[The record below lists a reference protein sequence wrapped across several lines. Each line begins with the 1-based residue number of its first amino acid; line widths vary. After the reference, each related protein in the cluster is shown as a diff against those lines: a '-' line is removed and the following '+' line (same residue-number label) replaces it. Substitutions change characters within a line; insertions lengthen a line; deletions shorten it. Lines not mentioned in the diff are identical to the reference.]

1 MKRTAASSLMLS
13 LAAVVGCN
21 RSDSDYVPYSQ
32 TSPSQFEQDQQHT
45 DLTPAAETIEARS
58 ENTAAT
64 PLSDNITPSADNSPP
79 TSTDPAVLQPA
90 SHGIEVNV
98 DASTNPAATADSDQG
113 VEDSDAPA
121 IADTPK
127 TIVSEQTG
135 LTGRADTPEI
145 DNGEAKAANK
155 IELLIPYKSFR
166 RERGTD
172 AVRVSYDDIDLLKVL
187 NMEPVPPNAV
197 EYFPEWLAALNGR
210 QIRIRGFMY
219 PKFVSEGITTFT
231 LARDNGICCFQRM
244 PKIYDVIYVKLE
256 PGRTTDYIDARPF
269 DVEGTFHID
278 TEDDGSELP
287 RLYKIDNARILE

>member
-1 MKRTAASSLMLS
+1 MLS

-21 RSDSDYVPYSQ
+21 RSDSDYVAYNQ

-45 DLTPAAETIEARS
+45 DLTPTAKTIEAPA
-58 ENTAAT
+58 ENTAAA
-64 PLSDNITPSADNSPP
+64 PLSDNVAPSGDNSPP
-79 TSTDPAVLQPA
+79 SSTDPAVLQPA
-90 SHGIEVNV
+90 SHGIEVN
-98 DASTNPAATADSDQG
+98 DGAKTNPAATADSDQA

-121 IADTPK
+121 TSGTPT
-127 TIVSEQTG
+127 TIVSEQSG

-155 IELLIPYKSFR
+155 IELLIPHKSFR

-172 AVRVSYDDIDLLKVL
+172 AVRISYDDIDLLKVL

-197 EYFPEWLAALNGR
+197 EYFPEWLSALNGR

-219 PKFVSEGITTFT
+219 PKYVSEGIETFT

-244 PKIYDVIYVKLE
+244 PKIYDVIFVKLE
-256 PGRTTDYIDARPF
+256 PGRTTDYIEARPF

-278 TEDDGSELP
+278 NEDDGSELP